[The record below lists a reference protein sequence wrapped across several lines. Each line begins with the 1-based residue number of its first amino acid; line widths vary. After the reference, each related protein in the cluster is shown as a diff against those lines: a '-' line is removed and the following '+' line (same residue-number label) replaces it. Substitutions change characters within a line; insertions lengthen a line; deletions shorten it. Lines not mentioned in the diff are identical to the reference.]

1 MDAGLNAQRKQQ
13 WSWALYDW
21 ANSAFA
27 TTVLAGFF
35 PIFFK
40 QYSAGGLAATQ
51 STFYLGLFSSLAS
64 IVVMI
69 ASPLLGAAADQ
80 GGKHKRYL
88 LIFTVIGV
96 LATALLPLA
105 GQGQWLFAGSLFCVA
120 SIGFFG
126 GLTFYDSLLVS
137 VATPAQSDRVSALG
151 YGAGYLGGGVL
162 LAANVAMTL
171 KPGLFGLADAGEAVK
186 WSFVSVALWWA
197 LFAIPLFRSVP
208 DTPALSQRASAWAGL
223 LGTIA
228 ELRKHRHIALFL
240 LAYWLYI
247 DGVHTIIRMAVDFGL
262 SLGFDSNS
270 LIKALL
276 LVQFIGFPA
285 AIVFG
290 RLGER
295 WGTKRSILLAIGIYA
310 LVTLWGYGL
319 QTESQFYA
327 MAAAI
332 GCVQGGI
339 QSLSR
344 SWFAR
349 LVPAERAGSF
359 FGVYNMMGKFA
370 AVLGPLLVGITA
382 ALLDSTRLSILSI
395 LVLFVAGAALLWR
408 VPDPRN

>member
-1 MDAGLNAQRKQQ
+1 M
-13 WSWALYDW
+13 
-21 ANSAFA
+21 
-27 TTVLAGFF
+27 
-35 PIFFK
+35 
-40 QYSAGGLAATQ
+40 
-51 STFYLGLFSSLAS
+51 
-64 IVVMI
+64 
-69 ASPLLGAAADQ
+69 
-80 GGKHKRYL
+80 
-88 LIFTVIGV
+88 
-96 LATALLPLA
+96 
-105 GQGQWLFAGSLFCVA
+105 
-120 SIGFFG
+120 
-126 GLTFYDSLLVS
+126 
-137 VATPAQSDRVSALG
+137 
-151 YGAGYLGGGVL
+151 
-162 LAANVAMTL
+162 
-171 KPGLFGLADAGEAVK
+171 
-186 WSFVSVALWWA
+186 
-197 LFAIPLFRSVP
+197 
-208 DTPALSQRASAWAGL
+208 
-223 LGTIA
+223 
-228 ELRKHRHIALFL
+228 
-240 LAYWLYI
+240 
-247 DGVHTIIRMAVDFGL
+247 HTIIRMAVDFGL